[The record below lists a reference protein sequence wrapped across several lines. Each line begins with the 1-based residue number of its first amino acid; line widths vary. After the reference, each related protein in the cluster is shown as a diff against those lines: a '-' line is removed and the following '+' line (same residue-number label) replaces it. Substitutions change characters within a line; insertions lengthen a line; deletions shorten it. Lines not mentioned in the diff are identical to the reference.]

1 MSRLGSARI
10 RNWATELL
18 CVAAVL
24 APLTVCLASDVI
36 HTSLWLDEV
45 TYHYYEDDMA
55 LRAAE
60 LGRSGRFLAPYVG
73 VFFNCD
79 VQHLLHRVFRAFG
92 LTLQR
97 DPEAYLRLPSV
108 VWYVVA
114 VLAFYTFLRLRLSH
128 RLDALLGGLSF
139 SSTPIFLH
147 YAFEARVYSLTLML
161 VVLLLIAVEAAG
173 KKPTRGSLLL
183 VAAFGLVAAHSQLWT
198 VCLFFALVLVAG
210 LPSWRLGGL
219 TSWGRAA
226 LAASLPA
233 LTLIGAET
241 LYMRATDPGA
251 PVFPPFFRQQGLLTL
266 WQLLISNFAGVTQTQ
281 YVVLG
286 TSRTMLLALGG
297 VFAILALA
305 YLSARD
311 RREAPDGSRASDWI
325 EVGLLSLFFCWLLAV
340 GYGFFI
346 HARYHVSLM
355 GSVFLGVALFPSKR
369 KRLVLALLVAC
380 NVGLLPE
387 TVQAIQFKA
396 SVKQMAELIR
406 QKGGRSVSVIC
417 QHVVTGGYPLPA
429 QSMVLDFYLNVLHP
443 DETPIRIYEKP
454 DLTLTTGRRGV
465 YDFFNAGSPGLE
477 RYLKS
482 MPEVWR
488 EKRDQIGD
496 HLFILDQYWNIEKG
510 NQQNLD
516 FARVMLEQGD
526 LEVAGKYLVP
536 GFPKTFIVEVRRKAG
551 P

>member
-210 LPSWRLGGL
+210 LQAWRLGRL
-219 TSWGRAA
+219 TPWARAA
-226 LAASLPA
+226 LAAFLPICCFRSRRGALAVMDSLLVLRPGSCGGTPVLATRA
-233 LTLIGAET
+233 LDVVGPRCIGGFP
-241 LYMRATDPGA
+241 PGA
-251 PVFPPFFRQQGLLTL
+251 HPDRSRDALHEGNG
-266 WQLLISNFAGVTQTQ
+266 SGSAGV
-281 YVVLG
+281 
-286 TSRTMLLALGG
+286 SPLLPSARPLD
-297 VFAILALA
+297 ALA
-305 YLSARD
+305 TLDIKLCR
-311 RREAPDGSRASDWI
+311 
-325 EVGLLSLFFCWLLAV
+325 
-340 GYGFFI
+340 
-346 HARYHVSLM
+346 
-355 GSVFLGVALFPSKR
+355 
-369 KRLVLALLVAC
+369 
-380 NVGLLPE
+380 
-387 TVQAIQFKA
+387 
-396 SVKQMAELIR
+396 
-406 QKGGRSVSVIC
+406 
-417 QHVVTGGYPLPA
+417 GYP
-429 QSMVLDFYLNVLHP
+429 D
-443 DETPIRIYEKP
+443 T
-454 DLTLTTGRRGV
+454 
-465 YDFFNAGSPGLE
+465 
-477 RYLKS
+477 
-482 MPEVWR
+482 
-488 EKRDQIGD
+488 
-496 HLFILDQYWNIEKG
+496 
-510 NQQNLD
+510 
-516 FARVMLEQGD
+516 
-526 LEVAGKYLVP
+526 
-536 GFPKTFIVEVRRKAG
+536 VRRSG
-551 P
+551 HQ